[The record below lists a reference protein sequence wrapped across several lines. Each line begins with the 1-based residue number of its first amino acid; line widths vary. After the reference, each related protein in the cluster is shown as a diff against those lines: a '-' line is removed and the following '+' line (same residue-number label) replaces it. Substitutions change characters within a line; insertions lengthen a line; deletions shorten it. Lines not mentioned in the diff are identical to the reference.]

1 MFYDNFVQVGMFKIP
16 YPSSWIG
23 RIGKNDILY
32 DGVQSYLKVPVRP
45 TESAIRNSWV
55 YVKNIEKRCSQ

>member
-1 MFYDNFVQVGMFKIP
+1 MFYDNFVQVGMFKIS

-23 RIGKNDILY
+23 QIGKNDILY
-32 DGVQSYLKVPVRP
+32 DSVQSYLKVSVRP